1 MRFKY
6 YLKGLGMGII
16 ITTIIMTVSCVMH
29 NNNLSDEEIIKKAI
43 KLGMVMP
50 DSENESASGLFGNND
65 KESSDSE
72 NDSDSEGEPQSGS
85 ESEIE
90 PTETESEIPS
100 ESELPSETEL
110 PSESETPN
118 ESESSSE
125 IEPPSE
131 NESPTESEEP
141 ATQTPPQHV
150 EITQYVLH
158 IQWGD
163 TPKMIANELF
173 ENGMIDSASK
183 FRKYLADNKYA
194 GKLRSGTYTI
204 TKGMTYEEIAKMI
217 TKK

>member
-16 ITTIIMTVSCVMH
+16 ITTIIMTVSCVIH
-29 NNNLSDEEIIKKAI
+29 NNNLSDQEIIEKAME
-43 KLGMVMP
+43 LGMVMP
-50 DSENESASGLFGNND
+50 DSEKESENGLFGSHD
-65 KESSDSE
+65 KESSESKEDSE
-72 NDSDSEGEPQSGS
+72 SEGEPQSGS

-90 PTETESEIPS
+90 PTETESEFPT
-100 ESELPSETEL
+100 ESELPTETESSTE
-110 PSESETPN
+110 PET
-118 ESESSSE
+118 
-125 IEPPSE
+125 
-131 NESPTESEEP
+131 EEP
-141 ATQTPPQHV
+141 STQTPPQHV

-163 TPKMIANELF
+163 TPRMIANELF
-173 ENGMIDSASK
+173 ENGMIDNASK

>member
-43 KLGMVMP
+43 ELGMVMP

-65 KESSDSE
+65 KESSESE

-90 PTETESEIPS
+90 PTETEI
-100 ESELPSETEL
+100 
-110 PSESETPN
+110 PN

-125 IEPPSE
+125 IQPPSE
-131 NESPTESEEP
+131 SEIPTESEEP

-163 TPKMIANELF
+163 TPRMIANELF

>member
-43 KLGMVMP
+43 ELGMVMP
-50 DSENESASGLFGNND
+50 DSENESTSGLFGNND
-65 KESSDSE
+65 KESSESE

-90 PTETESEIPS
+90 PNETEIPS
-100 ESELPSETEL
+100 ETESSSETETPSETEI
-110 PSESETPN
+110 PN

-125 IEPPSE
+125 IQPPSE
-131 NESPTESEEP
+131 SENPTESEEP
-141 ATQTPPQHV
+141 STQTPPQHV

-163 TPKMIANELF
+163 TPRMIANELF